1 MGFAG
6 EHALADFRRTVLKM
20 ARNEYTPVN
29 IWMDMPL
36 MEFSEWVHASIELEK
51 EVKEAGG
58 NGS

>member
-1 MGFAG
+1 
-6 EHALADFRRTVLKM
+6 M

-36 MEFSEWVHASIELEK
+36 MEFSEWVHTAIELDK
-51 EVKEAGG
+51 EVREAGG